1 MTHSMKLTPGV
12 KGHCSVYWSIF
23 DEVCRDREREK
34 KKHNKNKMKQNTR
47 VQVYFLLE
55 LPPALVAMYFNKM
68 YVSFFNTMRNM
79 IKIPI

>member
-34 KKHNKNKMKQNTR
+34 KMKQNTK

-68 YVSFFNTMRNM
+68 
-79 IKIPI
+79 